1 MSKKILVTG
10 SAGFIGFH
18 LTNRLIKEGYIVFGL
33 DNINDYYQVGLK
45 YDRLNEMGINV
56 SQIGYNRMTQSEKHT
71 NYNFIK
77 LKLEDENNVLKLFAR
92 EQFDNVIHLAAQAGV
107 RYSIENPTYYLNSN
121 IIGFNSILE
130 GCRHFRPKH
139 LIFASSSS
147 VYGLNRS
154 VPFSVSDSTNH
165 PVSLYGATKKSNEM
179 VAHSYSHLFHI
190 PITGLRFFTVYG
202 PWGRPDMAYFLFTE
216 AILQGRP
223 IKVFNEGNLNRDFTY
238 IDDIIEGIYRV
249 MQRPATPDPNW
260 NAHQPIPSSSVAPF
274 KLYNIGNQKP
284 VNLLKFIQTIELELG
299 MKANKELLPMQAG
312 DVNTTYAKVDDLIED
327 FDYKPTTNLDR
338 GIESFVNWYLTYYK
352 IKNDEHFDNMK
363 ERERFEESFSFVNR
377 LLDRRS

>member
-1 MSKKILVTG
+1 MHRKMSNKILVTG

-18 LTNRLIKEGYIVFGL
+18 LTNRLIEEGFLVMGL

-45 YDRLNEMGINV
+45 YDRLKEAGIDTRE
-56 SQIGYNRMTQSEKHT
+56 IGYNRVARSEKYS
-71 NYNFIK
+71 NYRFIK
-77 LKLEDENNVLKLFAR
+77 LKLEDESNILKLFAR
-92 EQFDNVIHLAAQAGV
+92 EKFDIVIHLAAQAGV
-107 RYSIENPTYYLNSN
+107 RYSIENPIYYLNSN

-139 LIFASSSS
+139 LVFASSSS

-154 VPFSVSDSTNH
+154 VPFSVNDSTNH

-179 VAHSYSHLFHI
+179 MAHSYSHLFKI

-216 AILQGRP
+216 AILKGKP
-223 IKVFNEGNLNRDFTY
+223 IKVFNGGNLSRDFTF

-249 MQRPATPDPNW
+249 IHQPATPDSDW
-260 NAHQPIPSSSVAPF
+260 DAQKPIPSSSIAPY

-284 VNLLKFIQTIELELG
+284 IKLLKFIETIEQTLG
-299 MKANKELLPMQAG
+299 KKAKKEFLPMQAG
-312 DVNTTYAKVDDLIED
+312 DVDITYAKVDGLVED
-327 FDYKPTTNLDR
+327 FGYYPTTNLNK
-338 GIESFVNWYLTYYK
+338 GIETFVDWYLKYYQFNQPK
-352 IKNDEHFDNMK
+352 
-363 ERERFEESFSFVNR
+363 V
-377 LLDRRS
+377 LA